1 MRERGKEGK
10 RVGPVSRDR
19 SLCEDCRSTCQKL
32 RRTFEG
38 RGQCAD
44 VDCLCEEF
52 IRTARWKISVAHSG
66 EFPFF
71 ARLVVD
77 PLDVAVIAAGDL
89 LGRNGDIQFD
99 EIRKF
104 LDFDCAVAE
113 CLGDEELRERWEK
126 FVSVRLQLTIANM
139 HGEADPWARKARA
152 SIVQVF
158 WKNDAIARINRRG
171 RVLYH
176 RPADGDP
183 LLESGRICVD
193 DMVAELFRRAL
204 HPGSI
209 PEFVM
214 MVFDI
219 LSDQSDYCRALSV
232 TELTHIVLGYY
243 GMFRSAEP
251 DETTLTTPELID
263 DPARGLINVI
273 LARIRNGRLGFYQTK
288 GTYSESDCRSIIS
301 ALGHYLDDLH
311 QKCPRRLNEYLQEAF
326 PGDWNRWQDQSERKR
341 MSNLLALAN
350 KFMKIEKNLEKS

>member
-1 MRERGKEGK
+1 
-10 RVGPVSRDR
+10 VSRDR
-19 SLCEDCRSTCQKL
+19 SLCEDCRTTCQKL

-38 RGQCAD
+38 HGQCAD
-44 VDCLCEEF
+44 ADCLFEEF
-52 IRTARWKISVAHSG
+52 IRTARWKISVAHVR
-66 EFPFF
+66 EFAFF
-71 ARLVVD
+71 TQLVVD
-77 PLDVAVIAAGDL
+77 PLDVAVIAAGEL
-89 LGRNGDIQFD
+89 LDKNGAIRCD

-104 LDFDCAVAE
+104 LEYDHAVAE
-113 CLGDEELRERWEK
+113 CHGDEKLRERWEK
-126 FVSVRLQLTIANM
+126 FVSLRLQLTIANM

-171 RVLYH
+171 HVLYH

-183 LLESGRICVD
+183 LLDAGRMCVD

-219 LSDQSDYCRALSV
+219 LSEQSDCCRALSV

-251 DETTLTTPELID
+251 DETTVTTPELLD
-263 DPARGLINVI
+263 DPERRLIDVI
-273 LARIRNGRLGFYQTK
+273 LARIRNGRLGVYLTN
-288 GTYSESDCRSIIS
+288 GIYSESDCRSIIS

-326 PGDWNRWQDQSERKR
+326 PGDRNRWQDQIVLGYMTNTEGSCLLSARSRKLP
-341 MSNLLALAN
+341 M
-350 KFMKIEKNLEKS
+350 